1 MKLGINDILVS
12 YMYKREKEKKEW
24 DRDCVT
30 VDYKFEI
37 MTNKLCQQIIMSWIT
52 HDNITLY
59 I

>member
-24 DRDCVT
+24 DRYCVT

-37 MTNKLCQQIIMSWIT
+37 MANKLCQQIIMSWIT